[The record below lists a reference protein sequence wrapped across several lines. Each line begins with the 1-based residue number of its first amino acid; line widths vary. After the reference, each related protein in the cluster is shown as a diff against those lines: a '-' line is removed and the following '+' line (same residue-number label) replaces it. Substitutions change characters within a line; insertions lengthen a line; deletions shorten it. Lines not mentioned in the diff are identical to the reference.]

1 MAEPLTSIEPLLP
14 IVRERPLG
22 VFSDIDGTLAP
33 IVPRPEDAA
42 VPGAT
47 RALLE
52 TLIAK
57 GVKVSLISGRSL
69 EAARRMVGLEEAAYA
84 AEHGLTLWLEG
95 RRESAPGLAEYE
107 ALARQAEKELRGMA
121 EATEGVELENKGPL
135 LAVHYRRAADR
146 VAAREAA
153 LAAIERSEAAR
164 RLRVQEGRMVIELR
178 PRLVGVDKG
187 TAAETLAERLGL
199 RGLICLGDDVTDID
213 MFAAAGRL
221 RGRGVAVASVAV
233 GSEEAAPEVREA
245 ADYWLAGR
253 ERVEWLLGE
262 IVSAVA

>member
-33 IVPRPEDAA
+33 IVERPEDAA

-95 RRESAPGLAEYE
+95 RRERAPGLAEYE
-107 ALARQAEKELRGMA
+107 ALARQAEKELA
-121 EATEGVELENKGPL
+121 AICQSVPGVQIENKGPL

-153 LAAIERSEAAR
+153 LAAIERSEAAKR
-164 RLRVQEGRMVIELR
+164 FRVQEGRMVIELR
-178 PRLVGVDKG
+178 PPLAVDKG

-213 MFAAAGRL
+213 MFAAAVRL

-233 GSEEAAPEVREA
+233 GSEEAAPAVREA

-253 ERVEWLLGE
+253 GRVEWLLGE
-262 IVSAVA
+262 LVRALP